1 MPMEADSKIW
11 GSLVSTCIIHGEM
24 LLGRIAAQ
32 KLLELDPNRAENYV
46 RVANLL
52 ASSGE

>member
-24 LLGRIAAQ
+24 LGRIAAQ
-32 KLLELDPNRAENYV
+32 KPFELDPNRAENYV